1 MSTGITFGPSSAR
14 SQITVNFNA
23 LFATSLANYKKTMQ
37 DNISSS
43 NVFFHALKEN
53 GLWESRDGGSWI
65 AEDLMY
71 ELGNF
76 DAYDGYDE
84 LSDTPTDGITQ
95 VQFEWRQGAVPISY
109 SEKERKMNK
118 HRLVDLVETKIK
130 QAEMGFTEG
139 FNKAILQGSL
149 SQSSSGSL
157 LTPFTSTFNGAQ
169 FVDPLPRIIQ
179 LDPTAASLNVGNIDQ
194 NAANSTWWRNRTK
207 TSALSGSSTYS
218 AFLQEA
224 DNMYNNCS
232 KGPGGPPK
240 VIIVDQTTFE
250 VWNAAYY
257 DKYRRTAPSD
267 NNYPFENIQFH
278 KAKVVWDE
286 YVPDVYSGTTSTATY
301 GSAFFVNPSFMKV
314 VYESET
320 NFEMTK
326 FQKPPKGD
334 SKLAHILWMGQ
345 VTVSNRRKQGVWGK
359 IPRSLVTG

>member
-1 MSTGITFGPSSAR
+1 MSITFGPSGR
-14 SQITVNFNA
+14 PSQITVNFNA
-23 LFATSLANYKKTMQ
+23 LFATSLANYKKTLQ

-43 NVFFHALKEN
+43 NAFFHALKEN
-53 GLWESRDGGSWI
+53 GMWESRDGGAWL

-71 ELGNF
+71 ELGQF
-76 DAYDGYDE
+76 DSYDGHDE
-84 LSDTPTDGITQ
+84 LGDLPTDGLTQ

-118 HRLVDLVETKIK
+118 HRLVDLVQTKIK

-157 LTPFTSTFNGAQ
+157 LTPFTSPVNGSQ
-169 FVDPLPRIIQ
+169 FIDPLPRIIAF
-179 LDPTAASLNVGNIDQ
+179 DPTTSASIGNIAQDT
-194 NAANSTWWRNRTK
+194 NTWWRNRTK
-207 TSALSGSSTYS
+207 TSALTSASTFS

-232 KGPGGPPK
+232 KGPGGAPK
-240 VIIVDQTTFE
+240 LILVDQSTFE
-250 VWNAAYY
+250 LWNAAYY
-257 DKYRRTAPSD
+257 DKYRRMAD
-267 NNYPFENIQFH
+267 VDGNYPFPNIKFRQ
-278 KAKVVWDE
+278 ARVVWDE
-286 YVPDVYSGTTSTATY
+286 YVPDVYTGVTSTATY
-301 GSAFFVNPSFMKV
+301 GSAFFINAQFLKV

-334 SKLAHILWMGQ
+334 SRLAHILWMGQ
-345 VTVSNRRKQGVWGK
+345 ITCSNRRKLGVWGK
-359 IPRSLVTG
+359 IPRALVTG